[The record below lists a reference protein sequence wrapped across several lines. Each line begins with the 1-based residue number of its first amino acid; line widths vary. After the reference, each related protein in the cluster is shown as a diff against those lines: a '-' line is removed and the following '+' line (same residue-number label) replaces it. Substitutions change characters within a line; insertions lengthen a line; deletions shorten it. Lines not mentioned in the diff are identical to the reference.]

1 MDNKKIIFN
10 DEARLKLKQGIDIVA
25 NAVKVTLGYG
35 GRTVVIRETG
45 FPARATKD
53 GVTVANSIKLKDDLL
68 DAGANMMKE
77 VSAKTGD
84 DVGDGTTT
92 VCVLTQELLNE
103 GLKYLQDG
111 GNPVY
116 LKKGMDLAKDMV
128 LNSLKEMTIP
138 ITPALIKNIAAVSA
152 NNDKEIGDLIGDA
165 YEKLGQHGTITIED
179 SNGTDTRVELIEG
192 FQFDCGMFSP
202 HFITNTAKNTCE
214 IENPYLLV
222 VEGKIADIS
231 QVWPIMQ
238 EVAKSGKGLVIIAED
253 FDFSVPTNLLNNR
266 ALFKSCIIKYNF
278 SGDTKQEIMYDLCA
292 VSGATIA
299 EKKGA
304 KIESLGIEYLGQCE
318 KMIISKDETILIKGK
333 NSAKEMEARIQD
345 AKVKIENAKH
355 PFIKQKQEKRL
366 AKLSGCMAVCYVG
379 GATEVEISEKKD
391 RIDDSIRATKAAIEM
406 GVVAGGGTALLR
418 CATFLSCNHP
428 DNDTQNGMYIVKSS
442 CLAPAKQIIQNAGDN
457 IETLIPEILRRDG
470 NYGYNVAS
478 GGIIED
484 LIQSGIVDPVKV
496 VATCIENA
504 VSAAGQV
511 LMSEALIVSDNS

>member
-1 MDNKKIIFN
+1 
-10 DEARLKLKQGIDIVA
+10 
-25 NAVKVTLGYG
+25 
-35 GRTVVIRETG
+35 
-45 FPARATKD
+45 
-53 GVTVANSIKLKDDLL
+53 
-68 DAGANMMKE
+68 
-77 VSAKTGD
+77 
-84 DVGDGTTT
+84 
-92 VCVLTQELLNE
+92 
-103 GLKYLQDG
+103 
-111 GNPVY
+111 
-116 LKKGMDLAKDMV
+116 
-128 LNSLKEMTIP
+128 
-138 ITPALIKNIAAVSA
+138 
-152 NNDKEIGDLIGDA
+152 
-165 YEKLGQHGTITIED
+165 LGQHGTITIED

-214 IENPYLLV
+214 IENSYLLV
-222 VEGKIADIS
+222 VEGKIADVN

-253 FDFSVPTNLLNNR
+253 FDFSVPTAMLNNR
-266 ALFKSCIIKYNF
+266 ATFKSCIIKYNF

-292 VSGATIA
+292 VAGATIA

-318 KMIISKDETILIKGK
+318 KMIISKDETIIIKGK

-418 CATFLSCNHP
+418 CGQYLEYAHQNT
-428 DNDTQNGMYIVKSS
+428 DIQNGIFIVKTS
-442 CLAPAKQIIQNAGDN
+442 CFSPAKQIIKNAVDTV
-457 IETLIPEILRRDG
+457 ETYILDVSRREG
-470 NYGYNVAS
+470 NEGYNVAT
-478 GGIIED
+478 GEIED
-484 LIQSGIVDPVKV
+484 LIKSGIVDPVKV